1 MKTNLLKIPYIGKK
15 TKESLNNIGI
25 NCVED
30 LVGKDALELYKKD
43 CLVKGFREDRCQLY
57 LFRMA
62 IYYAE
67 TESPDKEKLNWWYWK
82 D

>member
-1 MKTNLLKIPYIGKK
+1 METNLLKIPYIGKK